1 MAAKMTNDD
10 LASVFKTGSYVGTE
24 KAQYRVGG
32 DKPPRTAKFVASI
45 DWSRSPAPSPFSYYL
60 LSTDRR
66 RTGWFLWEQDT
77 DDMTGKRVSCVVA
90 WGKPYRR
97 SAAKYAAKRLLAE
110 EWLAMLR
117 LGWRTLD
124 DLRGLYLRGPYVDQ
138 EGLLKKADIE
148 LIGRQVCEEYNRSLS
163 KK

>member
-32 DKPPRTAKFVASI
+32 DKPPRTAKFVASV

-77 DDMTGKRVSCVVA
+77 DDMTGSLA
-90 WGKPYRR
+90 
-97 SAAKYAAKRLLAE
+97 LLA
-110 EWLAMLR
+110 
-117 LGWRTLD
+117 
-124 DLRGLYLRGPYVDQ
+124 
-138 EGLLKKADIE
+138 
-148 LIGRQVCEEYNRSLS
+148 RQHVFVRRIRARRPEAVPARRREYRNRSSRDPASILA
-163 KK
+163 